1 MKDKIPIEEYKGFKI
16 FYDKEENQFVAEKE
30 GLDLEFTSYSGIGML
45 RKEICNS
52 KVKAVNKDVIVIDG
66 YFNKELSKI
75 RVLTKNTATNKFRYK
90 KLSDTENN
98 YGVGEIKEEDK
109 RKKFYKLSERNL
121 QIFDEVK
128 ALEKEI
134 TEIGN
139 KQKKLVCKL
148 R

>member
-1 MKDKIPIEEYKGFKI
+1 MKERIPIEEYKGFRI

-30 GLDLEFTSYSGIGML
+30 GLDLEFTSYSGIGRL
-45 RKEICNS
+45 REEICNS
-52 KVKAVNKDVIVIDG
+52 KVKAVNKDVIIIDG
-66 YFNKELSKI
+66 YFNKALSKM
-75 RVLTKNTATNKFRYK
+75 RVLTRNKATNKFRYK
-90 KLSDTENN
+90 KLSDTTNN
-98 YGVGEIKEEDK
+98 YDVGEIKEEDE
-109 RKKFYKLSERNL
+109 RKKFYKLSENNL

-134 TEIGN
+134 TEIEN